1 MKYIK
6 KYNEEFDWKKL
17 NLFRKLNDK
26 EKVKKWLIHIT
37 IAVVPSRR
45 DDMNIEDYVINHDL
59 TVDVDDGVDITYQ
72 KLKNIPIQ
80 FNIVNGGFCCYKNE
94 LTDFKG
100 FPRIVKGSIDFSY
113 NNISSFIGFPQSI
126 NSVHSKKVFSE
137 SNPIKEIIDCLEG
150 PFDICKMINY
160 INEYDVISGNN
171 IFLDKYRECL
181 ELIGVPD
188 DEIFLYE
195 EDILDIKGYKIIE

>member
-17 NLFRKLNDK
+17 NPFRKLNEE
-26 EKVKKWLIHIT
+26 EKVKKWL
-37 IAVVPSRR
+37 
-45 DDMNIEDYVINHDL
+45 DNMNIKKYTINDNL
-59 TVDVDDGVDITYQ
+59 TVDVDGDVSIVYQ
-72 KLKNIPIQ
+72 DLKSIPVK
-80 FNIVNGGFCCYKNE
+80 FNIVKGDFNCYKNE
-94 LTDFKG
+94 LTDYKG
-100 FPRIVKGSIDFSY
+100 FPRIIGGSSDFSF
-113 NNISSFIGFPQSI
+113 NKMNSFIGFPEKIGLDFSYGYYD
-126 NSVHSKKVFSE
+126 NVKKIYSE

-160 INEYDVISGNN
+160 INEYDVISGKN